1 VSALLRATSAN
12 LRIALMLALQYRA
25 SFVAEAVMAF
35 AWIAWTIV
43 PLLVVFQFR
52 EGIAGWT
59 QDEALLVIGFFTVLE
74 GITSAFVDPNLRAVV
89 EQVRDGTL
97 DFTLLKPVDTQLLV
111 SVHRIQPTE
120 LPHLLAG
127 LLLVGVAASR
137 LPRAPAALE
146 VAQAAALLL
155 AGTAILH
162 ALWTIIV
169 STSFWFVKVDNLSV
183 LLRTTMD
190 TGRWP
195 MSFFPTAVR
204 LVLTFLLPVGL
215 MTTYPAL
222 ALRGLLEPGS
232 LAVAAGV
239 AVGFVIGARLVW
251 RWAIG
256 HYTSAS
262 S

>member
-1 VSALLRATSAN
+1 MSAAVRATAAN
-12 LRIALMLALQYRA
+12 LRVAMMLALQYRG
-25 SFVAEAVMAF
+25 SFVAEAFMAF
-35 AWIAWTIV
+35 AWIAWTVI
-43 PLLVVFQFR
+43 PLLVVFRFR
-52 EGIAGWT
+52 DGIAGWT
-59 QDEALLVIGFFTVLE
+59 RDEALLVIGFFTVLE

-89 EQVRDGTL
+89 EQVRDGTF
-97 DFTLLKPVDTQLLV
+97 DFTLLKPIDAQLLV

-127 LLLVGVAASR
+127 LVVVGVAAAR
-137 LPRAPAALE
+137 LPASPGPLQVGQAAL
-146 VAQAAALLL
+146 LLL

-195 MSFFPTAVR
+195 MSFFPAGVR

-222 ALRGLLEPGS
+222 ALRGMLEPGS